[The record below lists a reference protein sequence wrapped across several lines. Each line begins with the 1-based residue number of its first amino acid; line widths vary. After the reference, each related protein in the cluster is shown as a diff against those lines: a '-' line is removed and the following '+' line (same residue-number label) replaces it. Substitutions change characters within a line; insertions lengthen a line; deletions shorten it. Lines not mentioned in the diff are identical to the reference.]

1 MTELNK
7 YKSDIWIIGVNKYL
21 FPEIENKMYN
31 PEGVGISIS
40 GGGNRSLVS
49 MMGYFRAMNKL
60 MIDGERIFN
69 KTQFISS
76 ISGGSWFIG
85 IYLLA
90 GYSISEDI
98 LLGDSYGFNKL
109 GKITIET
116 LEKFNSTNSNYYIGK
131 RATNSDFLKYLVEGL
146 MNGIVSNE
154 LWNYIIGKIY
164 LEPYNCF
171 DKPIS
176 LNNTDAIKI
185 FDITKQIPCIIRP
198 KSPFWIVNTTLIYE
212 NTSLIKEFNTFQFTP
227 IYSGMPNIIQTN
239 NSQLGGMWQSTYSF
253 DSYYPDNLDLTIISE
268 KQEVFVNKKKYFTIE
283 NMMGISS
290 SAYCKYLYEENLFGK
305 YIDLIPKYNIWV
317 PNNTTFLNNDNNL
330 LEQIIINKTNEYYLT
345 DGGILNN
352 NSILSLLQ
360 RKVKK
365 IILFNST
372 EKIIDKSSYLNE
384 TWKATNLYSFFE
396 LENKLQVFKQDD
408 WEIVA
413 QNLITNSN
421 KGGPM
426 YTINT
431 LKVLP
436 NKEFYIEGNY
446 SVDLL
451 IIILQPSTN
460 FNNLLPSNITNTF
473 DDINGPYPFFPNYPT
488 IFTNPGKLIELT
500 NGQVNLLSTYTDW
513 SITETELANII
524 LNMYK

>member
-7 YKSDIWIIGVNKYL
+7 YKSEIWIIGDNKYL

-40 GGGNRSLVS
+40 GGGNRSLVA

-76 ISGGSWFIG
+76 ISGGSWFMG

-90 GYSISEDI
+90 GSSISEDI
-98 LLGDSYGFNKL
+98 LLGKSYDFTKL

-131 RATNSDFLKYLVEGL
+131 RATNVDIFKYFVEGF
-146 MNGIVSNE
+146 MKGIISNE
-154 LWNYIIGKIY
+154 LWNYTIGKIY

-171 DKPIS
+171 NKPIF
-176 LNNTDAIKI
+176 LNESDAIKI

-212 NTSLIKEFNTFQFTP
+212 NTSSLKEFNMIQFTP
-227 IYSGMPNIIQTN
+227 LYSGIPNIIQTN
-239 NSQLGGMWQSTYSF
+239 NNLQLGGIWQSTYSF
-253 DSYYPDNLDLTIISE
+253 DSCYPYNLDLTIISTN
-268 KQEVFVNKKKYFTIE
+268 QEVFIDKEKYFTIE
-283 NMMGISS
+283 KMIGTSS
-290 SAYCKYLYEENLFGK
+290 SAYCNYLYEENLLGK
-305 YIDLIPKYNIWV
+305 YIDLIPKYNIWTQT
-317 PNNTTFLNNDNNL
+317 NTNT
-330 LEQIIINKTNEYYLT
+330 NKFNEYYLA
-345 DGGILNN
+345 DGGLINN

-372 EKIIDKSSYLNE
+372 ELIIDKSSYYNE
-384 TWKATNLYSFFE
+384 TWKETDLYSFFE

-408 WEIVA
+408 WEIIA

-426 YTINT
+426 YTLNT

-446 SVDLL
+446 LVDLL

-460 FNNLLPSNITNTF
+460 FNNLLPSNITKTF
-473 DDINGPYPFFPNYPT
+473 SDKNGPYPFFPNYPT

-513 SITETELANII
+513 SISETELANII
-524 LNMYK
+524 LDMYK